1 MKRRD
6 FVLNA
11 SVSAEK
17 KRESEGEASR
27 VTVQSHRRE
36 RLKNFYDKL
45 FATMSV
51 IKWLAE
57 FWKGVGGCWEVMCV
71 GDFES

>member
-17 KRESEGEASR
+17 KRESEGEARGSQFR
-27 VTVQSHRRE
+27 VSVE

-51 IKWLAE
+51 IKWLVE
-57 FWKGVGGCWEVMCV
+57 FQKRGSGVV
-71 GDFES
+71 GQ

>member
-1 MKRRD
+1 MKCRD

-17 KRESEGEASR
+17 KRESEGEDTR

-36 RLKNFYDKL
+36 RVKIFMTNYLQL
-45 FATMSV
+45 GQS
-51 IKWLAE
+51 
-57 FWKGVGGCWEVMCV
+57 
-71 GDFES
+71 